1 MPFKDSTTE
10 FQIID
15 INRIAPDPKHPR
27 QNIEE
32 SSLKGLTNS
41 IQKMGVIHPL
51 VIRPDNTGNFI
62 IVAGERRRQAAIL
75 AGEETVPAVVRNC
88 SPDETLE
95 VQVFENIGLG
105 VRAALEPR
113 DMANAIQA
121 IAERFESQ
129 EEAAQHFGRAPTW
142 LSQATAA
149 ANLSEKVTALLD
161 SGKISSTGAAV
172 QLEKLAKKDEAKAE
186 TLIDQIEQL
195 PEGEKVSKKV
205 VDTALSEVSTPRKK
219 PVPAETQPSP
229 EPTAISTTAAITPF
243 EQSETSTPP
252 WEEMPVQSSSPRSKV
267 NPGKVKRVAEI
278 LGLDHGDEEEILA
291 RLIDEFL
298 ALNASE

>member
-1 MPFKDSTTE
+1 MTFKDSTTE

-15 INRIAPDPKHPR
+15 ITRIAPDPEHAR

-41 IQKMGVIHPL
+41 IQKMGIIHPL
-51 VIRPDNTGNFI
+51 VIRPDYAGNFI
-62 IVAGERRRQAAIL
+62 IIAGERRRQAAIL
-75 AGEETVPAVVRNC
+75 AGEKTVPAVIRSC

-105 VRAALEPR
+105 VRSALEPR

-142 LSQATAA
+142 LNQATAA

-161 SGKISSTGAAV
+161 AGKISSTGAAV
-172 QLEKLAKKDEAKAE
+172 QLEKLAKKDEAKAV
-186 TLIDQIEQL
+186 TLIDKIEQL
-195 PEGEKVSKKV
+195 PEGEKVSKKA
-205 VDTALSEVSTPRKK
+205 VDTALSEVGGGRKK
-219 PVPAETQPSP
+219 NPPQE
-229 EPTAISTTAAITPF
+229 TTATIETPIVTTVSSSGLITK
-243 EQSETSTPP
+243 ESESGTPP
-252 WEEMPVQSSSPRSKV
+252 WEAAPGQIASQRTRV

-278 LGLDHGDEEEILA
+278 LA
-291 RLIDEFL
+291 ACR
-298 ALNASE
+298 S

>member
-1 MPFKDSTTE
+1 MTFKDSTTE

-15 INRIAPDPKHPR
+15 LARIAPDPKHAR
-27 QNIEE
+27 KTIDE
-32 SSLKGLTNS
+32 SSLKGLMNS
-41 IQKMGVIHPL
+41 IEKMGVIHPL
-51 VIRPDNTGNFI
+51 VIRPDNSGNFI

-75 AGEETVPAVVRNC
+75 AGEKAVPAVVRNC

-121 IAERFESQ
+121 IAERFESH

-142 LSQATAA
+142 LNQATAA

-172 QLEKLAKKDEAKAE
+172 QLEKLAKKDEAKAV

-195 PEGEKVSKKV
+195 PEGEKVSKKA
-205 VDTALSEVSTPRKK
+205 VDTALSEASGGRKTK
-219 PVPAETQPSP
+219 ESNAPDTAHIPSMSV
-229 EPTAISTTAAITPF
+229 AS
-243 EQSETSTPP
+243 SDTSTPP
-252 WEEMPVQSSSPRSKV
+252 WEESPALTPSTRTRV

-278 LGLDHGDEEEILA
+278 LGLSDGDEEEILV

-298 ALNASE
+298 ALNSAE